1 MRLSFTGLFTKR
13 IIQQFFHTVNLS
25 WCDAHTEVL
34 NDKTRVPMKIGAIL
48 YDSSKFAPVLIS
60 LHIYWTFGNAPGDS
74 VPFTVSRRNWLF
86 SAPKGAEISAIVYT
100 MVEIAKAH
108 GLNIYKYL
116 NHLLEHL
123 PETRMR
129 ESELSRLAPWAP
141 EIISRCSGAM

>member
-1 MRLSFTGLFTKR
+1 M
-13 IIQQFFHTVNLS
+13 
-25 WCDAHTEVL
+25 
-34 NDKTRVPMKIGAIL
+34 KTGAIL

-123 PETRMR
+123 PGTRMTDR
-129 ESELSRLAPWAP
+129 ELSRLAPWDP
-141 EIISRCSGAM
+141 EVTSKCSGAMQSKVKYICLARSDRVKYLQSLHFIMQGLLYFVHL